1 MVWSAHSRFVRQAGA
16 ALLPA
21 VVFFC
26 CAGRADAECG
36 DYVRILG
43 PDGAVQ
49 PMADHESKPDDQPC
63 HGPFCHGSPKAP
75 NPIPPAPT
83 SPVPDPKGVVNDSGG
98 CPDNAATTR
107 FDLEPDGSPV
117 RTLTRIFHPPRA
129 S

>member
-1 MVWSAHSRFVRQAGA
+1 MRPFRLLRTLRTAGV

-21 VVFFC
+21 VVVVC

-36 DYVRILG
+36 DYVRIIG
-43 PDGAVQ
+43 SDGTVQ
-49 PMADHESKPDDQPC
+49 EMPGHESKPCQ
-63 HGPFCHGSPKAP
+63 GPFCHGGPKAP

-83 SPVPDPKGVVNDSGG
+83 SLVPDPKGLVTETGG
-98 CPDNAATTR
+98 PDNATATR

-117 RTLTRIFHPPRA
+117 RQPSSIFHPPRA